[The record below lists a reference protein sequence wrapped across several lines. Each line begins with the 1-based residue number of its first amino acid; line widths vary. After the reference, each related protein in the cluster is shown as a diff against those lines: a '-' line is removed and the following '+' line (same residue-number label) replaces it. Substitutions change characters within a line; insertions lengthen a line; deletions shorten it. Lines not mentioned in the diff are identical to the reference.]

1 MTTYAR
7 AIGVVLTLLLAVT
20 LPRASWAGAPA
31 DQLKSRVDEVI
42 RILSTTESKRPA
54 DRRAAVRKIADQIF
68 DWEET
73 AKRSLGRH
81 WKDRTPQEREEFV
94 QLFTG
99 LLEQSYIGKID
110 SYGGEKV
117 KYGGDTI
124 EGDEAVVR
132 TNIITPQGSEIPVN
146 YRMVRREGD
155 QWKVYDVVIE
165 GVSLVANYR
174 SQFNKIIE
182 TSSYKDLVARLKAK
196 AASPP
201 SS

>member
-1 MTTYAR
+1 MTIYAR
-7 AIGVVLTLLLAVT
+7 AITVAVALVLTLS
-20 LPRASWAGAPA
+20 LPAAGWAGAPA
-31 DQLKSRVDEVI
+31 DQLKTRVDEVI
-42 RILSTTESKRPA
+42 RILSTMESKRPA
-54 DRRAAVRKIADQIF
+54 DRRAAVRKVADQIF

-94 QLFTG
+94 HLFTG

-117 KYGGDTI
+117 KYGGDTV

-132 TNIITPQGSEIPVN
+132 TMIVTPQGSEIPVN

-196 AASPP
+196 AAAPP

>member
-1 MTTYAR
+1 MTIYAR
-7 AIGVVLTLLLAVT
+7 ATTVALALVLGLS
-20 LPRASWAGAPA
+20 LPQTGWASSPA
-31 DQLKSRVDEVI
+31 EQLKTRVDEVI
-42 RILSTTESKRPA
+42 RILSTMESKRPA
-54 DRRAAVRKIADQIF
+54 DRRAAVRKVADQIF

-94 QLFTG
+94 RLFTG

-117 KYGGDTI
+117 KYGGDTV

-132 TNIITPQGSEIPVN
+132 TMIVTPQGSEIPVN

-155 QWKVYDVVIE
+155 KWKV
-165 GVSLVANYR
+165 
-174 SQFNKIIE
+174 
-182 TSSYKDLVARLKAK
+182 
-196 AASPP
+196 
-201 SS
+201 

>member
-1 MTTYAR
+1 MTIYAR
-7 AIGVVLTLLLAVT
+7 AITVALALVLALS
-20 LPRASWAGAPA
+20 LPRPGWASSPA
-31 DQLKSRVDEVI
+31 EQLKTRVDEVI
-42 RILSTTESKRPA
+42 RILSTMESKRPA

-94 QLFTG
+94 HLFTG

-117 KYGGDTI
+117 KYGGDTV

-132 TNIITPQGSEIPVN
+132 TTIVTPQGSEVPVN

-196 AASPP
+196 AAAPP

>member
-1 MTTYAR
+1 MTFYAR
-7 AIGVVLTLLLAVT
+7 ATTVAIALVLALS
-20 LPRASWAGAPA
+20 LPRPGWAGAPA
-31 DQLKSRVDEVI
+31 EQLKTRVDEVI
-42 RILSTTESKRPA
+42 RILSTMESKRPA

-94 QLFTG
+94 HLFTG

-117 KYGGDTI
+117 KYGGDTV
-124 EGDEAVVR
+124 EADEAVVR
-132 TNIITPQGSEIPVN
+132 TMIVTPQGSEIPVN

>member
-1 MTTYAR
+1 MTIYAR
-7 AIGVVLTLLLAVT
+7 AITVAVALVLTLS
-20 LPRASWAGAPA
+20 LPAAGWAGAPA
-31 DQLKSRVDEVI
+31 DQLKTRVDEVI
-42 RILSTTESKRPA
+42 RILSTMESKRPA
-54 DRRAAVRKIADQIF
+54 DRRAAVRKVADQIF

-94 QLFTG
+94 RLFTG

-117 KYGGDTI
+117 KYGGDTV

-132 TNIITPQGSEIPVN
+132 TMIVTPQGSEIPVN

-196 AASPP
+196 AAAPP

>member
-1 MTTYAR
+1 MTIYAR
-7 AIGVVLTLLLAVT
+7 AVSVAVALLLALS
-20 LPRASWAGAPA
+20 LPRPGWAGAPTE
-31 DQLKSRVDEVI
+31 QLKSRVDEVI

-94 QLFTG
+94 RLFTG

-124 EGDEAVVR
+124 EGEEAVVR
-132 TNIITPQGSEIPVN
+132 TTIVTPQGSEIPVN
-146 YRMVRREGD
+146 YRMVHREGD